1 MMNFRLI
8 YILLFLL
15 LSLNSKSQ
23 YTGNNFVVIPP
34 HSTPE
39 QVVELAAGVTPSQ
52 RQLNWQ
58 EMEMT
63 AFIHFTVN
71 TYYNQE
77 WGLGTE
83 DPERFNPTQFDARQ
97 WVQTCREAGLK
108 CIIMTAKHHD
118 GFCLWPSKCTDHS
131 IAASP
136 WRDGKGDLVKD
147 VSDEC
152 RRQGLKFGVYLSP
165 WDRHEKSYGTDA
177 YNEHFRNQLTELLTN
192 YGRIDEVWFDGACGE
207 GPNGKKQV
215 YDWESYYKVIRKLQP
230 QAVIAIMGPDVRWVG
245 TESGYGRE
253 TEWSVVPL
261 ETSDQGT
268 IAASSQQKAETEGFR
283 PPGDMTD
290 LDLGSRKK
298 IADAKTL
305 IWYPSEVDVSIRPG
319 WFWHE
324 SENDRVKSPEKLLD
338 IYFSSVG
345 RNSLLLLNIPP
356 DTRGLIHEDDI
367 KSLRVWRKAL
377 DDIFST
383 NLANDAEITVL
394 KGGNT
399 ANLKNLLDK
408 NNATHWTTDGQPEAA
423 LEFTLPHSQT
433 FDALMLSENIRVG
446 QRIEKFRLS
455 AFVDGDWKT
464 VTEGTTVGYK
474 RLLRFPA
481 VTTGKVRLEILS
493 SRLNPAIAEFGLYK
507 LIPEVKATPSAAAF
521 NDSVSVTLSSDAE
534 NAVIYYTLDGTEP
547 GKESILYSHPIQ
559 LKESTTL
566 RFIGYSFDG
575 KQSFEQKSYYFKTK
589 YGLTFANAL
598 DSRYEGGGPL
608 GLIDG
613 ARGSLDHTDG
623 KWSGFNGTDM
633 VVTIDMDK
641 VQHIKTLGAGFLQ
654 STKSW
659 IFPPSEIDFE
669 ISTDG
674 INFKLVG
681 SITPEQPGKDIES
694 VLKAAAKVNEE
705 ARFVR
710 VKATNYGSLPDWHP
724 GHGEPAWLFCDE
736 IVIE

>member
-1 MMNFRLI
+1 MDNRLI
-8 YILLFLL
+8 YVLL
-15 LSLNSKSQ
+15 LLMISLNAKSQ
-23 YTGNNFVVIPP
+23 HTGNNFVVIPP
-34 HSTPE
+34 HSTPD
-39 QVVELAAGVTPSQ
+39 QVVEIAAGVTPSQ
-52 RQLNWQ
+52 RQLDWQ

-77 WGLGTE
+77 WGQGTE
-83 DPERFNPTQFDARQ
+83 DPKMFNPTKFDASQ

-108 CIIMTAKHHD
+108 CIIVTAKHHD
-118 GFCLWPSKCTDHS
+118 GFCLWPSNFTNHS

-215 YDWESYYKVIRKLQP
+215 YDWESYYMVIRKLQP

-253 TEWSVVPL
+253 TEWSVVPF
-261 ETSDQGT
+261 ETSDQGA

-283 PPGDMTD
+283 PPGDMTEFD
-290 LDLGSRKK
+290 IGSRSK
-298 IADAKTL
+298 IAGAKTL

-324 SENDRVKSPEKLLD
+324 SENDRVKAPDKLLD

-345 RNSLLLLNIPP
+345 RNSVLLLNIPP
-356 DTRGLIHEDDI
+356 DTRGLIHENDI
-367 KSLRVWRKAL
+367 KSLQAWRKAI
-377 DDIFST
+377 DDIFSK
-383 NLANDAEITVL
+383 NLADSAKISVL

-399 ANLKNLLDK
+399 ATAKKMLDK

-423 LEFTLPHSQT
+423 LEFTLPRCQT
-433 FDALMLSENIRVG
+433 FDVLMLGENIRVG

-455 AFVDGDWKT
+455 ALVNGDWKT

-481 VTTGKVRLEILS
+481 VTACKVRLEILA
-493 SRLNPAIAEFGLYK
+493 SRLSPAIAEFGLYK
-507 LIPEVKATPSAAAF
+507 LIPEVKALPFAAAF
-521 NDSVSVTLSSDAE
+521 TDSVSVALASSDE
-534 NAVIYYTLDGTEP
+534 NADIYYTLDGTDP
-547 GKESILYSHPIQ
+547 GKSSSLYKHPIP
-559 LKESTTL
+559 LTESTTL
-566 RFIGYSFDG
+566 RFIGYTTDG
-575 KQSFEQKSYYFKTK
+575 RQSFEQKSYYFKTK
-589 YGLTFANAL
+589 YGITFTSAP
-598 DSRYEGGGPL
+598 DSRYDGGSPL

-613 ARGSLDHTDG
+613 ARGSLDHADG
-623 KWSGFNGTDM
+623 RWSGFNGTDM
-633 VVTIDMDK
+633 EVTIDMNK
-641 VQHIKTLGAGFLQ
+641 VQYIKTIAAGFLQ

-659 IFPPSEIDFE
+659 IFPPSQIDFE

-674 INFKLVG
+674 INFKQVG
-681 SITPEQPGKDIES
+681 SITPEQPHSDIES
-694 VLKAAAKVNEE
+694 VIKAATDVNTE

-710 VKATNYGSLPDWHP
+710 VKATNYGLLPDWHP

-736 IVIE
+736 IVFE